1 MVRSTGARLVE
12 LTALG
17 SFRNALA
24 RALFASLMLVSSV
37 AHTQERDPAAA
48 QALFDQA
55 RELIRQGKFAEA
67 CPKFQESN
75 RLDPGIGTQFNLA
88 DCYEQSGRVASAW
101 AAFLEV
107 ASQARATGQSDREKA
122 ATKRAEKLQP
132 RLPRLLI
139 NVPEVSKTP
148 GLEIRRNGMLV
159 GSAQWGTPV
168 AVDPGEIELTANA
181 PGKQTLR
188 QTLRAEEG
196 KTASYQLPALAQG
209 ESAVVVPATSSAAAP
224 IAAQPESPAPPAP
237 PAPVAPPEHSAAKS
251 GNGPW
256 IITLAGVGV
265 VGLGLGS
272 AFGLMAKSKYDESK
286 KECDVDDPNT
296 CSPSGIEQRND
307 ALTKGNI
314 ATVSLIVGGAALA
327 GAGIVWLASGA
338 SDSKQVTS
346 RKRLRAAPALGPDL
360 AALFVQG
367 TF

>member
-1 MVRSTGARLVE
+1 MVRRTGAWV
-12 LTALG
+12 A
-17 SFRNALA
+17 ALA
-24 RALFASLMLVSSV
+24 LFSGV
-37 AHTQERDPAAA
+37 AHSQERDPAAA

-107 ASQARATGQSDREKA
+107 ASQARATGQAEREKA
-122 ATKRAEKLQP
+122 ATKRAEKLQA
-132 RLPRLLI
+132 RLPRLAI
-139 NVPEVSKTP
+139 NVPEASKTP

-196 KTASYQLPALAQG
+196 KTTSYNLPLLAQG
-209 ESAVVVPATSSAAAP
+209 DSAAVAPAATATP
-224 IAAQPESPAPPAP
+224 IATQSTATQPAAPLAPSPS
-237 PAPVAPPEHSAAKS
+237 APVAPQPSEQPGAK
-251 GNGPW
+251 GANGPW

-272 AFGLMAKSKYDESK
+272 AFGLMAKSKYDASK
-286 KECDVDDPNT
+286 QECDADDANS

-307 ALTKGNI
+307 ALTKGNV
-314 ATVSLIVGGAALA
+314 ATVSSIVGGAALA
-327 GAGIVWLASGA
+327 GAGIVWLASGSSDPKGAA
-338 SDSKQVTS
+338 SRS
-346 RKRLRAAPALGPDL
+346 RLRAAPVLGPNV

-367 TF
+367 GF

>member
-1 MVRSTGARLVE
+1 MLRSTG
-12 LTALG
+12 
-17 SFRNALA
+17 
-24 RALFASLMLVSSV
+24 ALFASLALFSGI
-37 AHTQERDPAAA
+37 AHAQERDPAAA

-55 RELIRQGKFAEA
+55 RELSRQGKFAEA

-122 ATKRAEKLQP
+122 ASKRAEKLQA

-139 NVPEVSKTP
+139 NVPEASKTA

-188 QTLRAEEG
+188 QTLRVEEG
-196 KTASYQLPALAQG
+196 KTASYNLPALAQG
-209 ESAVVVPATSSAAAP
+209 ESAAVAPATPVEAAPAGTQPAAPTVPAPT
-224 IAAQPESPAPPAP
+224 
-237 PAPVAPPEHSAAKS
+237 APVAPPAGDQPTAKG

-286 KECDVDDPNT
+286 EKECDLDDVNS
-296 CSPSGIEQRND
+296 CSPAGVELRND
-307 ALTKGNI
+307 ARSKGNI
-314 ATVSLIVGGAALA
+314 ATVSFIVGGAALA
-327 GAGIVWLASGA
+327 GAGIVWLASGSSDDKRSQSA
-338 SDSKQVTS
+338 S
-346 RKRLRAAPALGPDL
+346 RLRAAPAIGPNL

-367 TF
+367 RF